1 MSNAELHT
9 LTGAYALHAL
19 SDTERVDFERHLGD
33 CAACAVEV
41 RELSETATR
50 LGLAVAETPP
60 RGLRDRVL
68 REITT
73 VRQESPSGAGRARSG
88 GAAARGDS
96 TTGRG
101 AGSAGPGGR
110 WPGYALAACLA
121 AAVGFGGIAVWQ
133 YRAAQDAR
141 QEARASQQWNERM
154 AQVLAAP
161 DAKASSGTM
170 KGGAKGTVV
179 VSQSE
184 NRAVFMTSGMRQPPS
199 GKVYQLWF
207 DDHGTMRSAGLMN
220 TRAASDAVLLDG
232 PVDGASGIG
241 ITMEPAG
248 GSAQPTSAPLTLMNF
263 PAA

>member
-50 LGLAVAETPP
+50 LGLAVAETSP

-73 VRQESPSGAGRARSG
+73 VRQESPSGAGRDRSG
-88 GAAARGDS
+88 GTAARGDS

-101 AGSAGPGGR
+101 AGSTGLGGW
-110 WPGYALAACLA
+110 WPRYALAACLA

-170 KGGAKGTVV
+170 KDGTKGTVV